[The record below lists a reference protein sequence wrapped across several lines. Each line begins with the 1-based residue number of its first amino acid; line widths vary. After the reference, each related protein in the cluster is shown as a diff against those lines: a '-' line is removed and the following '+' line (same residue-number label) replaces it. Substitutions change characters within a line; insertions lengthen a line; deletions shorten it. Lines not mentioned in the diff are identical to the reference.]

1 MTLPSERRKPLET
14 TDRSTADSLGD
25 RIARLRR
32 AKGWN
37 QRELG
42 RRTGMKATQISK
54 YERGIYVPR
63 ADALPRLSAAL
74 GVSSDYLL
82 TGRSFREP
90 QHDLRLRERL
100 EALEALPETQRDNL
114 VGFLDALITAH
125 QLLRRYQ
132 EQAEQRREQERGK
145 RPGKGGRRSPPG
157 SRRS

>member
-1 MTLPSERRKPLET
+1 LET
-14 TDRSTADSLGD
+14 TDNFTSAESLGD

-74 GVSSDYLL
+74 GVSADYLL

-90 QHDLRLRERL
+90 QRDFRLRERI
-100 EALEALPETQRDNL
+100 EALEALPEPQRDNL
-114 VGFLDALITAH
+114 VAFLDALLAAH

-132 EQAEQRREQERGK
+132 EQEEQRQNRESAR
-145 RPGKGGRRSPPG
+145 RPGKGGRRAPQ
-157 SRRS
+157 R

>member
-1 MTLPSERRKPLET
+1 MET
-14 TDRSTADSLGD
+14 TDNFTSAESLGD

-74 GVSSDYLL
+74 GVSADYLL
-82 TGRSFREP
+82 TGRPFREP
-90 QHDLRLRERL
+90 QRDFRLRERI
-100 EALEALPETQRDNL
+100 EALEALPEPQRDNL
-114 VGFLDALITAH
+114 VAFLDALLAAH

-132 EQAEQRREQERGK
+132 EQEEQRQNRESARP
-145 RPGKGGRRSPPG
+145 PGKGGGGRRAPQ
-157 SRRS
+157 R